1 MKGLILIL
9 KTQKEHFMIRLQHQN
24 KKSSQWEES
33 FPVLTQPI
41 QTVAIRT
48 KLQQEGPTISLKEK

>member
-1 MKGLILIL
+1 
-9 KTQKEHFMIRLQHQN
+9 MIRLQHQN

-48 KLQQEGPTISLKEK
+48 KLQQEGPTINLKEK